1 MKPKRPSENHIIGVF
16 RRPDSCFVSILPY
29 LETDKSP
36 RLARAEKGKKRF
48 LHLFYRSVGIG
59 AFNQIDSMLAV
70 LFGGIAFAAL
80 RNNLMIGRFQTPTV
94 FTFCI
99 LINFEIHKIPPM
111 NEYTFPHRF
120 NGKSRSLDIQTDNLN
135 RTGKI
140 SNCPKNAQYDGKVLT
155 KIYAPVNIS
164 QIKKCIGRLNFE

>member
-1 MKPKRPSENHIIGVF
+1 LFPYCLSWKLTKARVW
-16 RRPDSCFVSILPY
+16 RRP
-29 LETDKSP
+29 K
-36 RLARAEKGKKRF
+36 KGKKRF
-48 LHLFYRSVGIG
+48 LYLFYRSVGIG
-59 AFNQIDSMLAV
+59 AFNKIDSVLAV

-80 RNNLMIGRFQTPTV
+80 RDNLMIGRFQTPTV

-99 LINFEIHKIPPM
+99 FINFEIHKIPPM

-120 NGKSRSLDIQTDNLN
+120 NGKSRSLDIQADNLN
-135 RTGKI
+135 GTGKI
-140 SNCPKNAQYDGKVLT
+140 SDCPKNAQYDGKVLT

>member
-1 MKPKRPSENHIIGVF
+1 
-16 RRPDSCFVSILPY
+16 
-29 LETDKSP
+29 
-36 RLARAEKGKKRF
+36 
-48 LHLFYRSVGIG
+48 
-59 AFNQIDSMLAV
+59 MLAV

-111 NEYTFPHRF
+111 NEYTFSHRF
-120 NGKSRSLDIQTDNLN
+120 NGKSRSLDIQTGNLN
-135 RTGKI
+135 GTGKI
-140 SNCPKNAQYDGKVLT
+140 SDCPKNAQYDGKVLT